1 MKKKLTALLLSVV
14 MCMAVCVP
22 ASAVGNTTLTSP
34 SRITAPDPGIQPLA
48 KEVPT
53 TYRNLSSAS
62 CSATLE
68 DLAASK
74 SSNTKHFFS
83 TSTNKITMDF
93 DLERSGLSNPS
104 TRELTV
110 TLYKS
115 ENGTSWSKCSSM
127 AITWSSATT
136 SVTRSFKNLDNN
148 MFYYMNFKNTTDTS
162 ASVNLNISGTILI
175 SE

>member
-1 MKKKLTALLLSVV
+1 
-14 MCMAVCVP
+14 
-22 ASAVGNTTLTSP
+22 
-34 SRITAPDPGIQPLA
+34 
-48 KEVPT
+48 
-53 TYRNLSSAS
+53 
-62 CSATLE
+62 
-68 DLAASK
+68 
-74 SSNTKHFFS
+74 
-83 TSTNKITMDF
+83 MDF

-162 ASVNLNISGTILI
+162 TSVNLNISGTILI